1 MNVGGGFREGR
12 KDLRL
17 TRAIP
22 GYRLFK
28 KAGQQ
33 DRGKHGG

>member
-1 MNVGGGFREGR
+1 MEDR

-22 GYRLFK
+22 DYRLFR
-28 KAGQQ
+28 KARQQ